1 MLFVIAK
8 IQSLPYKYPFTNII
22 KNNSLKAAVHE
33 ILLSRSFY
41 VLNLHMS
48 SVQLKKK
55 QVNKITKGT
64 FVVLLDVFDRFYL
77 VQLKK

>member
-1 MLFVIAK
+1 
-8 IQSLPYKYPFTNII
+8 
-22 KNNSLKAAVHE
+22 
-33 ILLSRSFY
+33 
-41 VLNLHMS
+41 MS

>member
-1 MLFVIAK
+1 
-8 IQSLPYKYPFTNII
+8 
-22 KNNSLKAAVHE
+22 
-33 ILLSRSFY
+33 
-41 VLNLHMS
+41 MS

-55 QVNKITKGT
+55 QVNKIIKGT